1 MSALLTLNAGSS
13 SIRFALYQNGG
24 RLERRLHGKVD
35 RIGLSG
41 TSLSFNDPAKSQQC
55 SRRLTAPDHA
65 AATEY
70 LMDWLAEQEGFAGI
84 AGVGHRVVH
93 GMQRSAPAWVTPELL
108 QELHRISPYDPEH
121 LPSEIALIEAFS
133 RRYPQLPQLACFD
146 TAFHQ
151 GMPRLAKLLPLPRR
165 LEAQGVQRY
174 GFHGLSYAYLIEE
187 LLRMGEPAANKG
199 RAILLHLG
207 NGASLAAVRQG
218 QCIDTSMGFTP
229 ASGMMMSTRS
239 GDIDPA
245 LACFLARTE
254 AMSAEQFQHMVNH
267 QSGLLGVSGL
277 SPDMRD
283 LLAAEAHD
291 PAAAEAVALFCYQAR
306 KWIGAYAAVLGGV
319 DALVFTGGI
328 GENAAEVR
336 LRICAGLGFLGIEL
350 DEARNQ
356 QAAGVISSDASRVS
370 VRIVR
375 TDEEVMIARSLQRA
389 LQPN

>member
-1 MSALLTLNAGSS
+1 
-13 SIRFALYQNGG
+13 
-24 RLERRLHGKVD
+24 
-35 RIGLSG
+35 
-41 TSLSFNDPAKSQQC
+41 
-55 SRRLTAPDHA
+55 
-65 AATEY
+65 
-70 LMDWLAEQEGFAGI
+70 LAEQEGFAGI
-84 AGVGHRVVH
+84 AGVGHRVVN

-245 LACFLARTE
+245 LACFLAGTE

>member
-1 MSALLTLNAGSS
+1 MSALLILNAGSS

-41 TSLSFNDPAKSQQC
+41 TCLSFNDPAKSQQC
-55 SRRLTAPDHA
+55 CRRMAVADHA
-65 AATEY
+65 AAAEY
-70 LMDWLAEQEGFAGI
+70 LMDWLTEQEGFAEVAAI
-84 AGVGHRVVH
+84 GHRVVH

-121 LPSEIALIEAFS
+121 MPSEIALIEAVS

-146 TAFHQ
+146 TVFHQ
-151 GMPRLAKLLPLPRR
+151 GMPRLAKLLPIPRR
-165 LEAQGVQRY
+165 LEALGVQRY

-199 RAILLHLG
+199 RVILLHLG

-254 AMSAEQFQHMVNH
+254 AMTAEQFQHMVNH

-277 SPDMRD
+277 SSDMRD

-291 PAAAEAVALFCYQAR
+291 TAAAEAVALFCYQAR
-306 KWIGAYAAVLGGV
+306 KWIGAYAAVLGGI
-319 DALVFTGGI
+319 DALVFAGGI

-350 DEARNQ
+350 NEVRNQ

-389 LQPN
+389 LQSN

>member
-245 LACFLARTE
+245 LACFLAGTE